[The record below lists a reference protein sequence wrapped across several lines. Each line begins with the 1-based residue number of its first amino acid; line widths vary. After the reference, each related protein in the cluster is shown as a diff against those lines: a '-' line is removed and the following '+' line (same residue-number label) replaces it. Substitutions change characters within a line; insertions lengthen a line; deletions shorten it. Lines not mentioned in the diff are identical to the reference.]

1 MPSFK
6 DRYYSAP
13 PSTHNIAAQYIFD
26 SNAVNTGAQPP
37 TTGNWRPIVPT
48 DFAATINVS
57 GSGFQVNVPSS
68 VAITGNPPVTISN
81 MPYEI
86 GITGI
91 INASGILG
99 ISGDV
104 NMVGQVGVSGKVDIL
119 GSTYTSY
126 LSGITSGTAII
137 PTGSKSWSIAVESG
151 SCFFN
156 STQLNVGTALNGGGY
171 DGRYTLGTAISI
183 GCTGG
188 RTIVMWEL

>member
-1 MPSFK
+1 MPTFK

-26 SNAVNTGAQPP
+26 ANAVNTGCLPP
-37 TTGNWRPIVPT
+37 TTGVWRALTPT
-48 DFAATINVS
+48 DYAASINLT
-57 GSGFQVNVPSS
+57 GGLTVNTPPSI
-68 VAITGNPPVTISN
+68 AITGNPDIRVSN

-119 GSTYTSY
+119 GSTYTS
-126 LSGITSGTAII
+126 LVTGVTSGMAII
-137 PTGSKSWSIAVESG
+137 PTGSKSWSVAVESG
-151 SCFFN
+151 SCYLN
-156 STQLNVGTALNGGGY
+156 QTLLNVGTTLNGGGY
-171 DGRYTLGTAISI
+171 DGRYTLSSTISV

-188 RTIVMWEL
+188 RTIVMWEV